1 MMHNKP
7 AAISIIIPV
16 YNKAP
21 YLQGC
26 IDSVLAQTLA
36 DFELLLIDDCSTDA
50 SLAICRD
57 YAARDPRIRLIE
69 SKQNEGAAAAR
80 NRGLDE
86 ARGEW
91 VGFVDADD
99 TIDKTMYEILLSQA
113 AVYNA
118 DVAICGCAYHDAD
131 GELRRICACAE
142 PAPLDNDEAMIRLL
156 STKPWDLHLEVS
168 QCNKLYRR
176 SLIGDIRFCAP
187 SGEDYLFNYQVFL
200 NVSRAIQLPDILY
213 HIHLYPDSNCRGELS
228 LRMLGSLE
236 AMRQV
241 SKSVLELRPALIAP
255 ALGRYVEYIAGFS
268 VAAVSTT
275 RIPYREARRY
285 ILGHY
290 DCAKQM
296 LKESCDPTAKKSFH
310 DRALDI
316 RFPRLHDAVDWTYRA
331 YLRVREKA
339 LRGRWRGGR

>member
-7 AAISIIIPV
+7 ATISIIIPV
-16 YNKAP
+16 YNKAA
-21 YLQGC
+21 YLPGC

-36 DFELLLIDDCSTDA
+36 DFELLLIDDCSTDT

-57 YAARDPRIRLIE
+57 YAARYPRIRLIE
-69 SKQNEGAAAAR
+69 SKQNGGAAAAR
-80 NRGLDE
+80 NLGLDQ

-91 VGFVDADD
+91 IGFVDADD
-99 TIDKTMYEILLSQA
+99 TIDKTMYEVLLSQA
-113 AVYNA
+113 AAHNA

-131 GELRRICACAE
+131 GTLQRTCACSE
-142 PAPLDNDEAMIRLL
+142 PTLLDNDEAMIRLL

-176 SLIGDIRFCAP
+176 RLVGDIRFCAP
-187 SGEDYLFNYQVFL
+187 SSEDYLFNYQVFL

-228 LRMLGSLE
+228 LRMLSALE
-236 AMRQV
+236 AMQQV
-241 SKSVLELRPALIAP
+241 AKSVLEHQPALIAP
-255 ALGRYVEYIAGFS
+255 ALDRYVEYIAGFS
-268 VAAVSTT
+268 VTAVSTT

-285 ILGHY
+285 ILRHY

-296 LKESCDPTAKKSFH
+296 LEKSGDPAAKKSFH
-310 DRALDI
+310 DRVLDI
-316 RFPRLHDAVDWTYRA
+316 RFPRLHGAVDWMYRA
-331 YLRVREKA
+331 YMRVRG
-339 LRGRWRGGR
+339 LG